1 MVRRRTQ
8 RTASP
13 RQKTSGRL
21 CVFARIVASI
31 FLASSGYAHSEQTRG
46 ADPDS
51 ASSDRRAAIAA
62 FEGYNQA
69 LVERDYSQLR
79 ERFLYV
85 PFVVVD
91 DASRVITSVDAV
103 IAGLR
108 MTRESYEAAGYT
120 TTEIAPPRVSV
131 LANDRL
137 LLNYRL
143 RHLKKDGSLLAERA
157 NFYVIVRAAGV
168 WKVGGIIPQDPAF
181 AER

>member
-1 MVRRRTQ
+1 M
-8 RTASP
+8 
-13 RQKTSGRL
+13 
-21 CVFARIVASI
+21 I
-31 FLASSGYAHSEQTRG
+31 
-46 ADPDS
+46 
-51 ASSDRRAAIAA
+51 
-62 FEGYNQA
+62 
-69 LVERDYSQLR
+69 ERDYQKLR

-120 TTEIAPPRVSV
+120 TTEIAPSRVSV

-157 NFYVIVRAAGV
+157 NLYVMVRVAGV